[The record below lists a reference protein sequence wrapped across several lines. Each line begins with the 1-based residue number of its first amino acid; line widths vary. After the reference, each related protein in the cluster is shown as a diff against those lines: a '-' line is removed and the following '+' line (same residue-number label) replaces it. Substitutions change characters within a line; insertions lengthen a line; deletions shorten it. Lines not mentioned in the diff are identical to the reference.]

1 MAPDA
6 TTVPPGSEFEP
17 GMDRS
22 FLACGSSLGF
32 SDSQTLSAIIGNGAV
47 NHGAAIHAFPC
58 IEHQK
63 EVREPLQH
71 HHPFTLR
78 TFHRSL
84 LG

>member
-1 MAPDA
+1 MAPDV

-22 FLACGSSLGF
+22 FLAGGDGLRLSS
-32 SDSQTLSAIIGNGAV
+32 SETLSPVVRDGAV
-47 NHGAAIHAFPC
+47 DHGAAIEAFPC

-63 EVREPLQH
+63 EIREPLQH